1 MTTPNERVRKL
12 DERLVPVAAERARR
26 LVDATGAVRGRVLSS
41 YRALDPQLLDE
52 RYASTG
58 PLAKVRDVPLLGVLV
73 VLALLVAGTGLAAKR
88 ESDRA
93 REVRDGLP
101 EVQVAGTAGLGPV
114 VGESVAR
121 YLDDSVTSLTR
132 AVQTAPDASRV
143 ALVSFAGYRTPT
155 QTRAVVSGFRTVRL
169 YVRARAAGE
178 LATPLPVEVKGDL
191 AAQLPKAFGEL
202 ARAKLAAE
210 KAYQGYV
217 DTLKA
222 ASGRDQQFKALYE
235 AFARSSGIEAR
246 EFGRGCACVYAA
258 VVTATPAQLLS
269 LRARQGV
276 RAVEVA
282 PAGASLSGI
291 QVQPLLPEV
300 TTVVPKPSYGV
311 KR

>member
-1 MTTPNERVRKL
+1 VRTREL
-12 DERLVPVAAERARR
+12 DERFVPVAATKVRRFVDVTGTVRMRA
-26 LVDATGAVRGRVLSS
+26 VSS

-52 RYASTG
+52 RYASSG

-93 REVRDGLP
+93 REARDGLP

-121 YLDDSVTSLTR
+121 YLGDAKSSLTR
-132 AVQTAPDASRV
+132 AAKTAPNASRV
-143 ALVSFAGYRTPT
+143 ALVSFAVYRTPT
-155 QTRAVVSGFRTVRL
+155 ETRAVVSGFRTVRL

-191 AAQLPKAFGEL
+191 AAQLPRSFGDL
-202 ARAKLAAE
+202 ARAKRAAQ

-222 ASGRDQQFKALYE
+222 ASGRDQQFKSLYE

-246 EFGRGCACVYAA
+246 EFGHGCSCVYAA
-258 VVTATPAQLLS
+258 VVTATPAQLLT
-269 LRARQGV
+269 LRARPGV